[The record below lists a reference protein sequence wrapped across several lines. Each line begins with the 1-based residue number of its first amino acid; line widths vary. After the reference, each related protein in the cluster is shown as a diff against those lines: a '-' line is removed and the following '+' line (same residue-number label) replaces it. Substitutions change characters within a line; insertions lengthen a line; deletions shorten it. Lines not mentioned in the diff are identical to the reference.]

1 MYYLANIIHI
11 IKSLVFSIKFIEYLF
26 YKYFSGKYNKFLEL
40 DLNENSIVIDI
51 GANVGTLSQ
60 FIINNYNCN
69 VICYEPNK
77 YAYKILKKRFKKI
90 KKVECHNIGVSENN
104 TQKKIFFH
112 KYHKINKPAYSSASS
127 LLEKKNNVDPFI
139 FETIETI
146 SIKNILEKYDFIDL
160 IKIDIEGYEY
170 KILPEIIKNKKK
182 IKKVFCELHGNPKYS
197 KDKFLNDEYKN
208 FKKKIKKLNLNN
220 NWFFEHF

>member
-1 MYYLANIIHI
+1 MYYLANIIHV
-11 IKSLVFSIKFIEYLF
+11 IKSFVFRFKFTEYLF
-26 YKYFSGKYNKFLEL
+26 YKYISNKYNKFIGL

-77 YAYKILKKRFKKI
+77 YAYRILKKRFERNE
-90 KKVECHNIGVSENN
+90 KVKCFNKGVSENN
-104 TQKKIFFH
+104 IQKKIFFH
-112 KYHKINKPAYSSASS
+112 KYHKINKFAYSTASS
-127 LLEKKNNVDPFI
+127 LLEKKTNVDPLS
-139 FETIETI
+139 FEIIETI
-146 SIKNILEKYDFIDL
+146 SIKKIIEEYNFIDL

-170 KILPEIIKNKKK
+170 KILPEVIKNRNK

-197 KDKFLNDEYKN
+197 KDSFLNNEYKN
-208 FKKKIKKLNLNN
+208 FKNKINKLNLNN